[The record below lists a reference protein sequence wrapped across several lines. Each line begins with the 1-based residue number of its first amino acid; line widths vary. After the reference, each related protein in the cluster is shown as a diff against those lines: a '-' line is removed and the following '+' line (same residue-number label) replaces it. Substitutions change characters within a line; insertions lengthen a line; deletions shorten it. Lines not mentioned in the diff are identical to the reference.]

1 MRQTL
6 EHIDKLGKQ
15 LSIGDEV
22 VFIAPGYRM
31 LVVGRIV
38 TFNKQMVTIEYVN
51 NWNYCDGNTETL
63 RQKPDQVIKIKEST
77 T

>member
-6 EHIDKLGKQ
+6 EHIDKLGVQ
-15 LSIGDEV
+15 LNIGDEV

-38 TFNKQMVTIEYVN
+38 AFNKHMITIEYVN
-51 NWNYCDGNTETL
+51 NWNYCDGRTETL
-63 RQKPDQVIKIKEST
+63 RQKPEQVIKIKESIT
-77 T
+77 